1 MVPCWYLWDGES
13 FYVTSERD
21 KFHVRCLTRNS
32 RASICVE
39 AEDVV
44 TGQRRSNRQVKAV
57 GRVEL
62 FDDDAAG
69 SWWRRIRARYL
80 GQAGLP
86 DSMRLATSRIVLK
99 LTPERLSA
107 HGGDLII
114 ESPPLTQE

>member
-69 SWWRRIRARYL
+69 SWWRRIRARCL